1 MARENPQRRE
11 NTPPRRRRRPRG
23 VPKALAIALIVLAL
37 IVGGG
42 LGYLI
47 SDRSTSD
54 QMVERDAQLAN
65 ATQRIQDLE
74 SLLTQNGIDPNAAVF
89 DDANAMLDAA
99 TVDALT
105 GGDEPVNNN
114 DALLDDSDSLESPV
128 ATAAPSVVAEFGDVQ
143 IMSNEVLD
151 AYNAEV
157 NRRLLNGQDVSGYA
171 DTLMDETLLDIVS
184 ERVKYAKAQEL
195 GLTELSEE
203 DAAAIEE
210 SAQALY
216 EQDLAF
222 YTVNDGTLTQE
233 EARAQA
239 EELMASDGM
248 TLDTYRDRVEA
259 EWWEEKLREYA
270 TQDVTVDEATLQA
283 EYDQRLAEQQTTYT
297 ENPDQYEY
305 ARRYDEGVVVYNPE
319 GYRTFKQVLI
329 AFEAEDGVRV
339 AEILAEMEALDATAD
354 ADTIAQLEA
363 ELDTLYAKL
372 EPTAEEVL
380 DRVAQGA
387 SFDALIEEYSQDP
400 ELELASVQSDGYYI
414 SAAST
419 AYDEAIKQAVMAL
432 QAPGDV
438 SEQGVRSSA
447 GLHVLYYNAD
457 VTAGAVPLE
466 DVRSALEAET
476 LQTLRYDA
484 YEAQIAQWVEE
495 AEVVYHREALQ

>member
-1 MARENPQRRE
+1 MAKENPQRRE

-157 NRRLLNGQDVSGYA
+157 NRRLLNGQDVSSYA
-171 DTLMDETLLDIVS
+171 DTLMEETLADIVS

-203 DAAAIEE
+203 DVAAIEE

-270 TQDVTVDEATLQA
+270 TQDVTVDDAALQA
-283 EYDQRLAEQQTTYT
+283 SYEQLLAEQQTAYT

-354 ADTIAQLEA
+354 ADAIAQLEA

-438 SEQGVRSSA
+438 SEQGIRSSA

-484 YEAQIAQWVEE
+484 YEAQVAQWVEE